1 MSQHQG
7 WPVAELDAVRRL
19 RVLASARGG
28 LYAEGAIAAPFER
41 VWAVAADLEG
51 ELPRYLPDVR
61 FLRITATT
69 GDRLEADARGRL
81 GLRALFDGV
90 LRPGWCVLQ
99 SRFLIGGIAA
109 VPDGQASRVAFL
121 GSFRVPGLRLLR
133 PLLAP
138 LERRVGTLILRRLEA
153 RIHAR

>member
-1 MSQHQG
+1 MSQPQG
-7 WPVAELDAVRRL
+7 WPAAELDAVRRL
-19 RVLASARGG
+19 RVLASASGG
-28 LYAEGAIAAPFER
+28 LYAEGVIAAPFET

-61 FLRITATT
+61 WLRVTATS
-69 GDRLEADARGRL
+69 GERLEAHARGRL
-81 GLRALFDGV
+81 GVRARFDGV

-109 VPDGQASRVAFL
+109 VPDGQRSRVAFL
-121 GSFRVPGLRLLR
+121 GSFRVPGLRFLR

-138 LERRVGTLILRRLEA
+138 LERRVGAMILRRLEA
-153 RIHAR
+153 RVRAR

>member
-28 LYAEGAIAAPFER
+28 LYAEGVIAAPFER

-51 ELPRYLPDVR
+51 ELPHYLPDVR
-61 FLRITATT
+61 SLRVTATT
-69 GDRLEADARGRL
+69 GDRLEAYARGRL
-81 GLRALFDGV
+81 GLRARFDGV

-109 VPDGQASRVAFL
+109 VPDGQGSRVAFL

-138 LERRVGTLILRRLEA
+138 LERRVGTMILRRLEV
-153 RIHAR
+153 RVHAR

>member
-1 MSQHQG
+1 MSRHQG
-7 WPVAELDAVRRL
+7 WPVAELDGVRRL

-28 LYAEGAIAAPFER
+28 LYAEGVISAPFET
-41 VWAVAADLEG
+41 VWAVASDLEG

-61 FLRITATT
+61 SLRITATS
-69 GDRLEADARGRL
+69 GNQLEAYARGRL
-81 GLRALFDGV
+81 GLRARFDGV

-109 VPDGQASRVAFL
+109 VPDPQGSRVAFL
-121 GSFRVPGLRLLR
+121 GSFRVPGLRFLR

-138 LERRVGTLILRRLEA
+138 LERRVGRMVLRRLEA
-153 RIHAR
+153 RVRAR

>member
-1 MSQHQG
+1 MSETQG

-19 RVLASARGG
+19 RVLASAQGG
-28 LYAEGAIAAPFER
+28 LYAEGVIAAPFEQ

-51 ELPRYLPDVR
+51 ELPNYLPDVR
-61 FLRITATT
+61 SLRVTATT
-69 GDRLEADARGRL
+69 GERLEAYARGRL
-81 GLRALFDGV
+81 GLRARFDGV

-121 GSFRVPGLRLLR
+121 GSFRAPGLRLLR

-138 LERRVGTLILRRLEA
+138 LERRVGRIVLRRLEA

>member
-19 RVLASARGG
+19 RGLASARGG
-28 LYAEGAIAAPFER
+28 LYAEGRIAAPFER
-41 VWAVAADLEG
+41 VWAVAGDLEG
-51 ELPRYLPDVR
+51 ELPHYLPDVR
-61 FLRITATT
+61 WLRITATT

-81 GLRALFDGV
+81 GLRARFDGV

-109 VPDGQASRVAFL
+109 VPDGPGSRVAFL

>member
-1 MSQHQG
+1 MSQNQG
-7 WPVAELDAVRRL
+7 WPAADLDAVRRL

-28 LYAEGAIAAPFER
+28 LYAEGVIAAPFER
-41 VWAVAADLEG
+41 VWAVASDLEG
-51 ELPRYLPDVR
+51 ELPNYLPDVR
-61 FLRITATT
+61 WLRVTAVT

-81 GLRALFDGV
+81 GLRARFHGV

-121 GSFRVPGLRLLR
+121 GSFRAPGLRLLR

-138 LERRVGTLILRRLEA
+138 LERRVGRMVLRRLKA
-153 RIHAR
+153 RVNAR